1 MHVVLTHLPLLIGPC
16 YYLTNVLLSFF
27 CSYFLITCG
36 IVYFYCTLY
45 QEVDEEE
52 LGGIWELLKEGFM
65 TSFAI
70 FIVRK

>member
-1 MHVVLTHLPLLIGPC
+1 MVLTDLPLLIVPFL
-16 YYLTNVLLSFF
+16 LTNVLLSFF

-45 QEVDEEE
+45 QGVDEEE

-70 FIVRK
+70 FIVRKQ